1 MDKKILDKDLF
12 KSYSKYCYPVLFLA
26 LALIV
31 MLFVSFNSLS
41 MSTINSLSSYDLEKM
56 ADIKFEFLGVQ
67 LLNFITFIL
76 SCAIPIVIALL
87 LGTADKNKKIKE
99 NEPTI
104 EKNKVLTAKL
114 VYGSVFIILPFL
126 ANIVIYSIL
135 ICSGFFGTFQ
145 GAMILKLVVMTL
157 FGIAL
162 SLLTFMLITTIDMAL
177 KNAVIDSLLT
187 LAIALFVIHI
197 FYYYP
202 INPAFLIAII
212 VFVWL
217 ALIYLAKTASK
228 KE

>member
-1 MDKKILDKDLF
+1 MDKKLLDKDLF
-12 KSYSKYCYPVLFLA
+12 KSYAKYCYPVLFLA

-31 MLFVSFNSLS
+31 MLFVSFNNLS
-41 MSTINSLSSYDLEKM
+41 MSTINSLSTYDLEKV
-56 ADIKFEFLGVQ
+56 ADIKLEFLGNQ

-87 LGTADKNKKIKE
+87 LGTADKSKKAKDKD
-99 NEPTI
+99 TTV

-114 VYGSVFIILPFL
+114 VYGSVFILLPFI
-126 ANIVIYSIL
+126 ANIIMYSIL
-135 ICSGFFGTFQ
+135 ICSGFFGAFQ
-145 GAMILKLVVMTL
+145 GEILLKLVVMTL

-162 SLLTFMLITTIDMAL
+162 SMLTFMLITTIDMAL

-187 LAIALFVIHI
+187 LAIALFVIHV